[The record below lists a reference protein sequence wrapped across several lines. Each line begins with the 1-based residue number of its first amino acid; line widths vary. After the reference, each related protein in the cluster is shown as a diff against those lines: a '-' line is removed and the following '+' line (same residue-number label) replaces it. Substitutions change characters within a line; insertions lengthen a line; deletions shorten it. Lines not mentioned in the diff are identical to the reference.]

1 MLSNGVNLLRG
12 TVKMIDLHSHIL
24 FGIDDGPKAIEE
36 SIQMCRIGYQDG
48 IRTIVATPHIL
59 PGIYQNNRSTIL
71 TKLQQLNN
79 ALMKFG
85 VQSSE
90 FVVQNFNASTP
101 QRLNVNSK
109 NSINPTNSINPINP
123 ITQLPNDPMTGF
135 KLLPGADVHFS
146 SDVLQRYEEGEI
158 VTVNDQGRYLMVEF
172 AFQGIPYQ
180 AEEVLFKLLTKGITP
195 IISHPERNMEIAQR
209 PKRYYEMIRM
219 GCLGQVTAMS
229 LTGDFGSGVRRIAE
243 KLLSKRLIHM
253 IASDAH
259 SADGRPPIL
268 SAAVKAAEKIVGKEE
283 AQKMVTE
290 YPQAVIDGRR
300 PNIPEPLSP

>member
-1 MLSNGVNLLRG
+1 MLGLSNGVNLLRG
-12 TVKMIDLHSHIL
+12 TIKMIDLHSHIL
-24 FGIDDGPKAIEE
+24 FGIDDGPKVIEE

-59 PGIYQNNRSTIL
+59 PGIYKNDRSTIL
-71 TKLQQLNN
+71 SKLHELNK
-79 ALMKFG
+79 ALVKFG

-90 FVVQNFNASTP
+90 FGV
-101 QRLNVNSK
+101 K
-109 NSINPTNSINPINP
+109 NSQPKSSS
-123 ITQLPNDPMTGF
+123 QLLTANCHLPSAIQI
-135 KLLPGADVHFS
+135 LPGSDVHFS
-146 SDVLQRYEEGEI
+146 SDILQLYEGGEI
-158 VTVNDQGRYLMVEF
+158 VTVNDQGRYLMIEF

-180 AEEVLFKLLTKGITP
+180 AEEVLFQLLTKGVIP
-195 IISHPERNMEIAQR
+195 IISHPERNMEIGER

-259 SADGRPPIL
+259 STDGRPPIL
-268 SAAVKAAEKIVGKEE
+268 SAAVKSAEKIAGKEE
-283 AQKMVTE
+283 AIRMVTE
-290 YPQAVIDGRR
+290 YPQAILEGRR
-300 PNIPEPLSP
+300 PNVPDPLKL